1 LPEVS
6 LTELTAIRPY
16 EISIEVSESTLD
28 RYGLTFDAI
37 VAAIRRS
44 SLDLP
49 AGSLK
54 TATGEILLRTKAQ
67 AYSGEDYSRI
77 VVITRQDGTRLT
89 LGEIAEIRDGF
100 EEEPLYGVFNGRRAV
115 VIDVYRSGDQSALE
129 VGRAVKDYVAA
140 QSSAMPAGVSVD
152 YWRDRSRIVK
162 LRLNTLVQSA
172 WQGGL
177 LIFIA
182 LALFLRLSVAIWVC
196 VGIPISFLG
205 ALALMPEIGVTINL
219 ISLFAFILVLGI
231 VVDDAIV
238 TGENIYTHL
247 KRAED
252 STTAAVTGAQEVA
265 VPVTFGLLT
274 TVAAFVPLLFVE
286 GFRGALFAQIPAVV
300 IPVLLFSWVESKLI
314 LPAHMKHVRLNRE
327 RERRPG
333 ALQRLQRGVADGL
346 ERFVETV
353 YRPLLARVLDQ
364 RYLTAAVFVGFS
376 LIVLAFVVSGRYTF
390 TFFPRVQSEVAQA
403 TLVMPS
409 GTPVEV
415 TQRHLDR
422 ITQVARELQAK
433 YQDPDIDGSIIR
445 HVLVTVGWTGGGFGQ
460 AGGSGRP
467 EVGKVSL
474 ELVPPE
480 DRSLQVTSSEIVRE
494 WRQGIGTIPG
504 AKELRFFAEIGR
516 GGDPIDVQLTGP
528 DFEQLAALAGRLRER
543 LAEYPGVFDIQD
555 SFEDGKPEIKLSIR
569 PEAEL
574 LGLNAEDLG
583 RQVRQAFFGAEA
595 QRIQRGRDDVRVM
608 VRYPEE
614 ERSSLESLDTMRIR
628 TADGAEVPFGN
639 VAEVELGQGFAT
651 IRRVDRQRAINVT
664 ADFDKQQVDV
674 NRIAQDLE
682 VFLGEL
688 LAENPGVRYTLEG
701 ELREQRE
708 SLGSLFYGMLFVLFT
723 IYALLAIPFRSYV
736 QPLMVML
743 VIPFSIVGAI
753 LGHMLMGM
761 NLSIMSLMGMLA
773 LAGVVVND
781 SLVLVDWINRR
792 RREGM
797 ALVDAVRVAG
807 AARFRPILLTSLTT
821 FVGLLPLIF
830 EKSTQAQFLIP
841 MAVSLGFGI
850 LYATLLTLILVPV
863 AYLILEDML
872 RPFRRSAPMV
882 AESRPA

>member
-1 LPEVS
+1 
-6 LTELTAIRPY
+6 
-16 EISIEVSESTLD
+16 
-28 RYGLTFDAI
+28 
-37 VAAIRRS
+37 
-44 SLDLP
+44 
-49 AGSLK
+49 
-54 TATGEILLRTKAQ
+54 
-67 AYSGEDYSRI
+67 
-77 VVITRQDGTRLT
+77 
-89 LGEIAEIRDGF
+89 
-100 EEEPLYGVFNGRRAV
+100 
-115 VIDVYRSGDQSALE
+115 
-129 VGRAVKDYVAA
+129 
-140 QSSAMPAGVSVD
+140 
-152 YWRDRSRIVK
+152 
-162 LRLNTLVQSA
+162 
-172 WQGGL
+172 
-177 LIFIA
+177 
-182 LALFLRLSVAIWVC
+182 
-196 VGIPISFLG
+196 
-205 ALALMPEIGVTINL
+205 
-219 ISLFAFILVLGI
+219 
-231 VVDDAIV
+231 
-238 TGENIYTHL
+238 
-247 KRAED
+247 
-252 STTAAVTGAQEVA
+252 
-265 VPVTFGLLT
+265 
-274 TVAAFVPLLFVE
+274 
-286 GFRGALFAQIPAVV
+286 LFAQIPAVV